1 MLRCGNPSFAKTN
14 GFAHHWNLI
23 WQPPQEQFPAAR
35 LDSDRSEVTRLGRAP
50 EQARTASDR
59 GRSQTIGSTGRN
71 WVLDRTASP
80 VVLNS
85 VLRHQPHTADLT
97 EGRVAIDGVRLNP
110 IDVQPAIA
118 AYRRMVRDVEFDIC
132 ELAPTTYYIARAYGA
147 PFKALPIFLTR
158 RFHHLGF
165 AVRPDS
171 GIETPKDL
179 EGKKVG
185 VRAYSVT
192 TGVWSRGI
200 FADEFGM
207 DSSKVTWVVDDEE
220 HVRELKLP
228 SNVVHAP
235 EGKSL
240 ASMMASGEIQAGFT
254 ANAGIGREG
263 KPQPGWEA
271 KQRVETTS
279 YRELFPDGL
288 ERSADL
294 YRRTGIYPFHGLV
307 VVREAILDR
316 HPWIA
321 GAIFRAFN
329 TAKLNWLAKLTSGE
343 AQDKESRE
351 YRDFSA
357 IVGDDPLPYGIEANR
372 PTIEA
377 LIDYSLEQK
386 LMPRRLSVDDLFVDT
401 KA

>member
-1 MLRCGNPSFAKTN
+1 MDQ
-14 GFAHHWNLI
+14 I
-23 WQPPQEQFPAAR
+23 
-35 LDSDRSEVTRLGRAP
+35 
-50 EQARTASDR
+50 
-59 GRSQTIGSTGRN
+59 ST
-71 WVLDRTASP
+71 P

-85 VLRHQPHTADLT
+85 VLRHQPRTADLT
-97 EGRVAIDGVRLNP
+97 EGRVAIKGVKLNP

-165 AVRPDS
+165 VVRPDS
-171 GIETPKDL
+171 GIQTPKDL

-200 FADEFGM
+200 FANDYGM

-220 HVRELKLP
+220 HVQQLKLP
-228 SNVVHAP
+228 PNVEHAP

-263 KPQPGWEA
+263 APQPGWEA
-271 KQRVETTS
+271 KKRVETSS
-279 YRELFPDGL
+279 YRELFPNGL
-288 ERSADL
+288 ELSADL
-294 YRRTGIYPFHGLV
+294 YRRTGIYPFHGLI
-307 VVREAILDR
+307 VVRDSVLEA

-321 GAIFRAFN
+321 DEIYKGFV
-329 TAKLNWLAKLTSGE
+329 TAKQNWLAKLKSGE
-343 AQDKESRE
+343 AQDKESQE
-351 YRDFSA
+351 YREFSR

-377 LIDYSLEQK
+377 LIDYSLQQK